1 MSTRRMTAGRLGQVG
16 ARVSGIGGYR
26 PARVVH
32 NKEICERIRSSDEWI
47 QQRSG
52 IVSRRFAGDDET
64 VVSMGVQAARRALA
78 HAGVEPHEVDTVI
91 VASMSYLRQSPAA
104 APEIAKL
111 IGAES
116 AAAFDVAAACAG
128 FCYALA
134 VGASLVR
141 SGVSE
146 QVLVIG
152 AEKMTDI
159 IDPADRST
167 AFLFADG
174 AGAALVGP
182 SDENTVGPVVW
193 GSDGGGKDLI
203 GHSDS
208 WLSLRDRSAPWPWMR
223 MAGPEVFRWVIQ
235 SMLPVASSAVREAGL
250 TVADLT
256 AFVPHQANLRIIDR
270 LAAGLRL
277 PPSVVVARDV
287 ETSGNTSAASI
298 PLAIEALLLSERAAS
313 AAGGLA
319 LLAGF
324 GAGLAHAAMVIAL
337 PPPIPDATAA
347 AAVPVDGTELG
358 VIAPA
363 GRR

>member
-1 MSTRRMTAGRLGQVG
+1 MAGRLGQPG
-16 ARVSGIGGYR
+16 ARVTGIGGYR

-32 NKEICERIRSSDEWI
+32 NKDICEAIDSSDEWI

-64 VVSMGVQAARRALA
+64 VVTMGAEAARRALA
-78 HAGVEPHEVDTVI
+78 HAGVPAHEVDTVI

-111 IGAES
+111 IGAGS
-116 AAAFDVAAACAG
+116 AAAFDVGAACAG

-134 VGASLVR
+134 VAASLVR
-141 SGVSE
+141 SGTSGR
-146 QVLVIG
+146 VLVIG

-159 IDPADRST
+159 IDPSDRGT
-167 AFLFADG
+167 AFLFGDG
-174 AGAALVGP
+174 AGAALVAP
-182 SDENTVGPVVW
+182 SDQDAVGPVVW

-223 MAGPEVFRWVIQ
+223 MAGPEVFRWAIG
-235 SMLPVASSAVREAGL
+235 SMVPVASSAVLEAGL
-250 TVADLT
+250 TVDDLT
-256 AFVPHQANLRIIDR
+256 AFVAHQANGRIIDR

-277 PPSVVVARDV
+277 PSSVLVARDV

-298 PLAIEALLLSERAAS
+298 PLAIEALLSSERGAS
-313 AAGGLA
+313 AAGGHA

-337 PPPIPDATAA
+337 PPPIHDTGLPP
-347 AAVPVDGTELG
+347 AVPPIGT
-358 VIAPA
+358 A
-363 GRR
+363 